1 VRILG
6 PLKSAYLEKCIFRG
20 ELLHVFV
27 QKFTSKS
34 AYEIRTFLK
43 SALVPLLD
51 NALGSALSH
60 GQKCSSRGIGKY
72 VYTLH

>member
-1 VRILG
+1 MHILG

-20 ELLHVFV
+20 ELLHVFM

-34 AYEIRTFLK
+34 AHEIRTFHK
-43 SALVPLLD
+43 SALAPLLN

-60 GQKCSSRGIGKY
+60 GQKCSSCGIGKY